1 MLQRQDPFDGEL
13 SLEDVRG
20 LSKQDQAAEPSTPQ
34 PAVQPKAAAPA
45 PKPTPKPLAA
55 IVTKNGQTLLGE
67 PADAVVINPEVD
79 PRMNEETIHSPK
91 NGKHAFIVGGF
102 SPFTTAHHELV
113 KHAQKH
119 FEHVHV
125 FATDSKKRPFSGED
139 KVKYIKNA
147 VGPNVHV
154 STTKTPLHAASEVYK
169 RGAKDA
175 SFVGGSDRKEI
186 VDRVNAYNGKA
197 GGHGEYHFKH
207 PVKLEVFGGERK
219 EGASGLAGV
228 SGTKARASKSPEE
241 LKKYIP
247 KANHKYAAEMHH
259 TIKSFVKEDVDLSE
273 GTVSITSRMRRAVN
287 MRKNAARMERAREI
301 ARRRLAKQAALSRR
315 AMKKAKSILRTRLA
329 GSQGTNYG
337 NLSVSQKIAI
347 DKMVDRRKGAIKRIA
362 AKIAPRIKGDEMRR
376 LQSVTTGKKF
386 NSAKMVV
393 ASYQLFGDI
402 IAEKE
407 YRAINEKAES
417 SGIPVSTLLAVFN
430 RGKAAW
436 NSKQPP
442 GKTPSQYAFDRLN
455 SYVSGGKAFKEDVD
469 LREQTKPSLRDV
481 LAKGMHTARNIETL
495 DTKHIKPVQTAAA
508 HAANIKD
515 TNDDPEIEKKRKRA
529 NIIRRKTTEYVRK
542 IVEERGVRDT
552 TSPSLLESVSA
563 LVKKVK

>member
-1 MLQRQDPFDGEL
+1 
-13 SLEDVRG
+13 
-20 LSKQDQAAEPSTPQ
+20 
-34 PAVQPKAAAPA
+34 
-45 PKPTPKPLAA
+45 
-55 IVTKNGQTLLGE
+55 
-67 PADAVVINPEVD
+67 
-79 PRMNEETIHSPK
+79 
-91 NGKHAFIVGGF
+91 
-102 SPFTTAHHELV
+102 
-113 KHAQKH
+113 
-119 FEHVHV
+119 
-125 FATDSKKRPFSGED
+125 
-139 KVKYIKNA
+139 
-147 VGPNVHV
+147 
-154 STTKTPLHAASEVYK
+154 
-169 RGAKDA
+169 
-175 SFVGGSDRKEI
+175 
-186 VDRVNAYNGKA
+186 
-197 GGHGEYHFKH
+197 
-207 PVKLEVFGGERK
+207 
-219 EGASGLAGV
+219 
-228 SGTKARASKSPEE
+228 
-241 LKKYIP
+241 
-247 KANHKYAAEMHH
+247 
-259 TIKSFVKEDVDLSE
+259 
-273 GTVSITSRMRRAVN
+273 
-287 MRKNAARMERAREI
+287 
-301 ARRRLAKQAALSRR
+301 
-315 AMKKAKSILRTRLA
+315 LA

-347 DKMVDRRKGAIKRIA
+347 DKMVERRKGAIKRIA

-386 NSAKMVV
+386 NSARMVV

-402 IAEKE
+402 ITEKE
-407 YRAINEKAES
+407 HKAINEKAES

-495 DTKHIKPVQTAAA
+495 DPKHIKPVQTTAA
-508 HAANIKD
+508 HAANIQD

-542 IVEERGVRDT
+542 VVEERGVRDT